1 MRLVNQDAQVMY
13 LYNETGKP
21 GCPRNVH
28 LYFKK
33 DQRLQYK
40 PNFIWTKPNCV

>member
-1 MRLVNQDAQVMY
+1 MGLVNLDTHAMY
-13 LYNETGKP
+13 SYDETGKP

-28 LYFKK
+28 LYYKK

-40 PNFIWTKPNCV
+40 TKLYLDKA